1 MRLSYTIE
9 DYISLPYFQR
19 TNIFTAVSIL
29 IIMILFWSCS
39 AVGPDYQKPEVKTP
53 DTWQQKINVEL
64 SKGPEASIQ
73 TWWQIFADTTLNNL
87 VEQARQSNLDLQTA
101 FSRVLEAR
109 AALAVVRGE
118 EWPTVNADGDVS
130 YRKLSD
136 DGVFRQIA
144 PENGFDPQGLIS
156 LNIDAIW
163 EIDVFGRIRRQVES
177 EQALFEA
184 SIEEY
189 RDVLVTLFAEV
200 ALNYIDV
207 RAYQQRILNA
217 NENIESQQMIL
228 QLAEI
233 RFNSGLT
240 SKLDVAQA
248 RYNLAQT
255 KSALPILEIGL
266 NYAINRLELLLD
278 VKSDSLRTMLMQ
290 TGPLPMPEQ
299 TIETG
304 IPADVLR
311 QRPDIRFA
319 ERILASRTADVGVVT
334 ADLYPTFSL
343 SGFFGLGSVSVSN
356 LFNPSSFKW
365 GFALPFSWA
374 VFDRDRIYSN
384 ITANEERARQS
395 LLQYYNTINKA
406 YEEVD
411 NAIVSYN
418 NYSIRT
424 DYLTEGVEANKEAVD
439 LVTIQY
445 DKGLTDFQNVLDT
458 QRSLFQQQDD
468 LLQSETQVVVELV
481 ALYKALGGG
490 WDSQAD
496 STAVPIKDLKEEE

>member
-1 MRLSYTIE
+1 
-9 DYISLPYFQR
+9 
-19 TNIFTAVSIL
+19 
-29 IIMILFWSCS
+29 
-39 AVGPDYQKPEVKTP
+39 
-53 DTWQQKINVEL
+53 
-64 SKGPEASIQ
+64 
-73 TWWQIFADTTLNNL
+73 
-87 VEQARQSNLDLQTA
+87 
-101 FSRVLEAR
+101 
-109 AALAVVRGE
+109 
-118 EWPTVNADGDVS
+118 
-130 YRKLSD
+130 
-136 DGVFRQIA
+136 
-144 PENGFDPQGLIS
+144 
-156 LNIDAIW
+156 
-163 EIDVFGRIRRQVES
+163 
-177 EQALFEA
+177 
-184 SIEEY
+184 
-189 RDVLVTLFAEV
+189 
-200 ALNYIDV
+200 
-207 RAYQQRILNA
+207 
-217 NENIESQQMIL
+217 
-228 QLAEI
+228 
-233 RFNSGLT
+233 
-240 SKLDVAQA
+240 
-248 RYNLAQT
+248 
-255 KSALPILEIGL
+255 
-266 NYAINRLELLLD
+266 
-278 VKSDSLRTMLMQ
+278 MQ
-290 TGPLPMPEQ
+290 TGPLPVPEQ

-458 QRSLFQQQDD
+458 QRSLFQQQDE

-490 WDSQAD
+490 WNSQAD
-496 STAVPIKDLKEEE
+496 ITAAPIEDLKEEE